1 MPVRNRRLLGRSEE
15 WTIRKRRRS
24 DEDDCRGGV
33 KEGKRRSGRRVL
45 ANERNEEK
53 RGLDFEEDDVREGR
67 RRRIIQVE
75 KESAIE

>member
-33 KEGKRRSGRRVL
+33 KEGKRRSGRRP
-45 ANERNEEK
+45 
-53 RGLDFEEDDVREGR
+53 GGY
-67 RRRIIQVE
+67 
-75 KESAIE
+75 